1 MILFDDPAQ
10 PLALE
15 RARLGNLAENVPVLF
30 AQQPMG
36 LLFRRAAVAKQRRR
50 VLFARIAWAAGELAL
65 IAAVL
70 WGVSR

>member
-15 RARLGNLAENVPVLF
+15 RQRLGRLAENVPVLF

-36 LLFRRAAVAKQRRR
+36 LLFRRAEEAKQRRR
-50 VLFARIAWAAGELAL
+50 LLFARIAWAAGELAL
-65 IAAVL
+65 MGIVL